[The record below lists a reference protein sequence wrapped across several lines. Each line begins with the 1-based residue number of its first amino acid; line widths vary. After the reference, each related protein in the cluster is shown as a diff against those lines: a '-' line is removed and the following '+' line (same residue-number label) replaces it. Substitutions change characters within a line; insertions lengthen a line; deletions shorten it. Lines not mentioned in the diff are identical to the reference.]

1 MCEPG
6 CVNEKWLAARVEGRR
21 HSVNAMPLVS
31 AVNDSLPWWLPLL
44 AVALGPL
51 LGVLLLRF
59 ADDNVPFRTD
69 SSPCKQE
76 PHHEADVSCC
86 PTPPMFPS
94 SVGSSSASMQGRVSM
109 RERRAF
115 SRRSLETPDGI
126 RSVLESCRP
135 ETLDEHV
142 RGLPECMRAWPS
154 DMRVHTNLTRTPCSQ
169 ALLTQLHFDELSLLE
184 ELERSS

>member
-1 MCEPG
+1 
-6 CVNEKWLAARVEGRR
+6 
-21 HSVNAMPLVS
+21 MPLVS
-31 AVNDSLPWWLPLL
+31 AVNESLPWWLPLL

-154 DMRVHTNLTRTPCSQ
+154 DMRVHANLTRTHCSQ